1 MKPSFSTVS
10 IATTIPVF
18 TALRVPL
25 RWRRPAGLIAV
36 GLVAWTVV
44 LIIDA
49 FAGLHPH
56 LPQSHLLHKIPAVL
70 WLHVG
75 AALSALVI
83 GFALLVGVKGRSF
96 HKVAGWTW
104 AACMMTVAIS
114 SFWLL
119 DNGHF
124 SYIHFLSGWVSIAV
138 PMALAAVRRQD
149 LATHRAMMTRIF
161 MGGLIIAGA
170 FTFVPGRL
178 MWRLFLS

>member
-1 MKPSFSTVS
+1 MKPSFSTLS
-10 IATTIPVF
+10 IAATTPV
-18 TALRVPL
+18 LPL
-25 RWRRPAGLIAV
+25 RWRRPAGLVAV
-36 GLVAWTVV
+36 GLVAWTIV
-44 LIIDA
+44 LGIDA
-49 FAGLHPH
+49 AAGLHPH
-56 LPQSHLLHKIPAVL
+56 LPSAHLLHRAPAVL
-70 WLHVG
+70 RLHVG
-75 AALSALVI
+75 TAVSALVI
-83 GFALLVGVKGRSF
+83 GFALLVGVKGRRF
-96 HKVAGWTW
+96 HKIAGWTW

-119 DNGHF
+119 NNGHF

-138 PMALAAVRRQD
+138 PMALAAVRRRD